1 MKITHKRNESVNK
14 KYYLY
19 ILIVLSSLTFYNPF
33 GIISTQIGK
42 FIFYFIC
49 LYSLFYAY
57 KNGINLQKVKY
68 PKVPY
73 KMLIT
78 GILLSTLMAITFQN
92 QSFYITMIAT
102 LPYLLGYMVFYIL
115 MKFNIPKIQIEH
127 AIWIFCLIG
136 MGGYIINMITFPN
149 IILGIEKENGYDM
162 SRGIVRIGIC
172 SLELIVLFFFYSINQ
187 WMIKKE
193 KKYLWLILLTVIFI
207 ILSVTRQY
215 ILLSVA
221 LGIIFI
227 LKKASL
233 YKKIATIGLCIIT
246 YIYIL
251 PQIPIYKTMVELSEI
266 QAERNKTEDEDIR
279 IKAWKFYVNEYQTN
293 QITKIL
299 GNGIPSIGNS
309 YWGNNHNFTV
319 NKNLGGNGCY
329 MADVG
334 WAGFYWA
341 FGLFATLGLIFIL
354 IQGILKKKPKNKEF
368 LTYWCI
374 FILLTSIASAPILF
388 YHQIISITT
397 VLYLIYGKNDNYSNN
412 NFKL

>member
-233 YKKIATIGLCIIT
+233 YKKIATIGLCIII